1 MGYRRH
7 YNKKGRANRLS
18 RLGRVLPGMLE
29 KLDTD
34 NNLKLVRLWR
44 AWDGLMGDMADMA
57 RPLGHRGRKLILAA
71 EDPIVVQEASYLAPL
86 ILETVNNFF
95 GEEVFDKVLFE
106 LLNGRVPLGRQR
118 ATARREPPLK
128 YKKPSAL
135 GALNDTLD
143 PDSAIGRCYRA
154 YQKIFEEE

>member
-7 YNKKGRANRLS
+7 YNKKGRANRLTRLS
-18 RLGRVLPGMLE
+18 RELPRMLE
-29 KLDTD
+29 RMDT
-34 NNLKLVRLWR
+34 NGSLQLVRLWR
-44 AWDGLMGDMADMA
+44 AWDDLMGDMADMA
-57 RPLGHRGRKLILAA
+57 RPLGHRGKKLILAA

-86 ILETVNNFF
+86 ILETVNNYF

-118 ATARREPPLK
+118 AAARPVQPLK

-135 GALNDTLD
+135 GALNDKLD

>member
-1 MGYRRH
+1 MGYLRH
-7 YNKKGRANRLS
+7 YNRKDRRNRLT
-18 RLGRVLPGMLE
+18 RLNRELP
-29 KLDTD
+29 KLLRRIDTD
-34 NNLKLVRLWR
+34 NSLRLVRLWK
-44 AWDGLMGDMADMA
+44 AWDELMGEMADMA

-71 EDPIVVQEASYLAPL
+71 EDPIVVQEATFLAPL
-86 ILETVNNFF
+86 ILETVNTFF

-106 LLNGRVPLGRQR
+106 LLNGRVPLGGQSTETRP
-118 ATARREPPLK
+118 EPLMK

-143 PDSAIGRCYRA
+143 PDSAIGKCYRA